1 MITTLSTTE
10 TTPTITNVN
19 AIANPENNEIKTA
32 QDHREL
38 LFEKL
43 KKMDEESC
51 VDPLLVKMLRET
63 TSEPETTGKVH
74 KCCPCP
80 FIQILSRFYP
90 DFIQILS
97 RFLKHSL
104 YPNFIQILS

>member
-74 KCCPCP
+74 SKAVEGLGTQSMKWH
-80 FIQILSRFYP
+80 IS
-90 DFIQILS
+90 S
-97 RFLKHSL
+97 
-104 YPNFIQILS
+104 